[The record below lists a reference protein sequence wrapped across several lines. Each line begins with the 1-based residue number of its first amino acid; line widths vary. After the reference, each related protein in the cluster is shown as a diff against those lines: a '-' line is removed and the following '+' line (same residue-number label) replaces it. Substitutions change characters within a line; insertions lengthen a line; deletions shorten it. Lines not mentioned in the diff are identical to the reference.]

1 MPDLERY
8 PTLVTFEELPKELR
22 WDACLESLESEYT
35 LPFRRACKLLMC
47 SRSWVS
53 RYIKPNCH
61 YIYLE
66 NYYGHGG
73 DYYSIAR
80 KKLGLE
86 EPDKVWFN
94 MNEFKALIMSNIT
107 SCTRQTVSIPIEFL
121 IKPDCMEQFRTEYA
135 EGKYDKKSG
144 ASKMEAA
151 VEKYTTDIGKQLWK
165 NHASRYSRG
174 KSPAVPVPVPEFNLE
189 HMMAVHDL
197 KDYGDTDEMVYRDLF
212 RKCTIRLEVS
222 IPDQDGCISKKI
234 YYINSQDG
242 INLDHSV
249 QDILINYSDYI
260 SYKDRFTKWE

>member
-8 PTLVTFEELPKELR
+8 PTLVTFENVPKELR
-22 WDACLESLESEYT
+22 WDACLEALESEYT

-73 DYYSIAR
+73 DYYNIAR
-80 KKLGLE
+80 KRLGLE

-94 MNEFKALIMSNIT
+94 ENEFRELIVSNIT
-107 SCTRQTVSIPIEFL
+107 SCTRQAISIPIEFL
-121 IKPDCMEQFRTEYA
+121 IQPNQMELFRAEYS
-135 EGKYDKKSG
+135 EGKYNKEAG
-144 ASKMEAA
+144 AAKMEVA
-151 VEKYTTDIGKQLWK
+151 VKKYATDIGLQLWK
-165 NHASRYSRG
+165 NHASWLARG
-174 KSPAVPVPVPEFNLE
+174 KSPAVPVAVPEFELQNL
-189 HMMAVHDL
+189 MAVHDL
-197 KDYGDTDEMVYRDLF
+197 KDYGDTDEMIYRELF
-212 RKCTIRLEVS
+212 RRGTIRLEIS

-234 YYINSQDG
+234 YYIDSHDD
-242 INLDHSV
+242 INFDHTV

-260 SYKDRFTKWE
+260 VYKDKFTKWE